1 MYNAKTNA
9 KHLHA
14 TPRRASHVLTAVVPL
29 ACGRV
34 RASACVRPLP
44 MATCDAQYSSTV
56 RGMGTSALPQLQ
68 RRRDSAREDHG
79 AAQAREEARGLAWL
93 VTV

>member
-1 MYNAKTNA
+1 
-9 KHLHA
+9 
-14 TPRRASHVLTAVVPL
+14 
-29 ACGRV
+29 
-34 RASACVRPLP
+34 

>member
-1 MYNAKTNA
+1 MRVQYLNDTAYSLGQRQENANQCNIQY
-9 KHLHA
+9 
-14 TPRRASHVLTAVVPL
+14 V
-29 ACGRV
+29 CV
-34 RASACVRPLP
+34 RAFVHPLP
-44 MATCDAQYSSTV
+44 RPRAMRSCTALPY
-56 RGMGTSALPQLQ
+56 GMSASALPQLQ

>member
-1 MYNAKTNA
+1 M
-9 KHLHA
+9 A
-14 TPRRASHVLTAVVPL
+14 TCDAQYSST
-29 ACGRV
+29 V
-34 RASACVRPLP
+34 RGK
-44 MATCDAQYSSTV
+44 ATCDAQYSSTV